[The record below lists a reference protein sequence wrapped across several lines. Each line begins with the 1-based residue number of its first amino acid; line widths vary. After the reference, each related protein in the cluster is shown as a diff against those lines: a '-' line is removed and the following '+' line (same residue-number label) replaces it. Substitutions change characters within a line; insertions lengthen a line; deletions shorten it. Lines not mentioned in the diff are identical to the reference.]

1 MHQGAEQLL
10 AWCRC
15 KQTKMTN
22 VQEQPEQQAL
32 ELERR
37 VAQQTRKLQFNLER
51 TRALHEVT
59 QTLTNIQSFAEL
71 LPDVVERVAEM
82 LPANRILLY
91 LLDIEDMRTERF
103 VVGGRGKNLS
113 EEVTFQEL
121 EEGLTGWVLREGK
134 PAVSAKDSRDPR
146 ESEAIQ
152 QMRQQ
157 QQVGAVAVVPLHYR
171 EKILGTLTAL
181 NLPDEANFTE
191 EDVTL
196 LTAVADQLAI
206 AAQNAALFQAL
217 QESETRLLS
226 VMRSAPLVLWMLNEN
241 GVFTFLEG
249 QGLEL
254 LGVRAGEVIGRSI
267 TEVFADVPQIIID
280 SQRTLAGDSFVSTVL
295 LNDRVWELRHEP
307 ISEKWGKVAGA
318 IEVAVDITERGQTE
332 IVLRQR
338 TAQLETLR
346 QISLELT
353 AQLGLNSLLES
364 IVYRAVQLLGGDGG
378 ALYLYRADEDVL
390 ELAIRQGDVAL
401 PAKQKVQRGE
411 GLSGHVWETGEAWTM
426 QDYRQQQGRAVEVDT
441 ETNQAIVAV
450 PIQSGGEFLGVL
462 KVGSH
467 ERESVFDADEKLL
480 GLFATQ
486 VAVAIHNARLHE
498 QIQGYATQLEQRV
511 RDRTQELLE
520 ANDRLQE
527 MDRLKSKLID
537 DISHELRTPV
547 TSIGLYLDLLARGNE
562 ARRPYYIDVLHK
574 QKDRLATLIE
584 GIIKISRLRLL
595 NTDTAFTAVDLNSV
609 VYQLLETQTAHA
621 QAAGLQLHFTPEV
634 NLPLVKGDTQQ
645 LGDAVANLV
654 ANAILYTADGEISLR
669 TFADERCVWLE
680 VQDTG
685 IGIPANE
692 LPYIFERFYRGEQVG
707 QLDKPGIGLGLTI
720 AKETILFHGGDIEV
734 ESEPGVGSIFRL
746 WLPIIADKM

>member
-1 MHQGAEQLL
+1 
-10 AWCRC
+10 
-15 KQTKMTN
+15 MTN
-22 VQEQPEQQAL
+22 LPDQPEQQAGTS
-32 ELERR
+32 EQRGAR
-37 VAQQTRKLQFNLER
+37 QTRELQFNLER

-59 QTLTNIQSFAEL
+59 QTLTNIQNFPEL
-71 LPDVVERVAEM
+71 LPEVVERVAEI

-91 LLDIEDMRTERF
+91 LLDIEGMRTERF
-103 VVGGRGKNLS
+103 VMGGQGKSLS
-113 EEVTFQEL
+113 EEITFLEL

-134 PAVSAKDSRDPR
+134 PAISPKESRDPR
-146 ESEAIQ
+146 ESEISQ
-152 QMRQQ
+152 QTRQR
-157 QQVGAVAVVPLHYR
+157 QQVGAVAVVPLYYR

-191 EDVTL
+191 DDVAL

-206 AAQNAALFQAL
+206 AAQNAALFQAK
-217 QESETRLLS
+217 QESETRLLT

-241 GVFTFLEG
+241 GEFTFLEG

-254 LGVRAGEVIGRSI
+254 LGVRPEEVIGRSI
-267 TEVFADVPQIIID
+267 TEVFADVPQIIVD
-280 SQRTLAGDSFVSTVL
+280 SQRALVGDSFVSTVL
-295 LNDRVWELRHEP
+295 LNDRVWEIRHEP
-307 ISEKWGKVAGA
+307 ISEKWGKVTGV
-318 IEVAVDITERGQTE
+318 IEVAVDITERSRTE
-332 IVLRQR
+332 FVLRQR

-353 AQLGLNSLLES
+353 AQLGLNILLES
-364 IVYRAVQLLGGDGG
+364 IVSRAVQLLGGDAG

-390 ELAIRQGDVAL
+390 ELAIRQGEVAL
-401 PAKQKVQRGE
+401 PTNQKLRRGE
-411 GLSGHVWETGEAWTM
+411 GLPGQVWQTGKAWTM
-426 QDYRQQQGRAVEVDT
+426 QDYWRWHGRAT
-441 ETNQAIVAV
+441 EREGETDVAIVAV

-462 KVGSH
+462 NVDI
-467 ERESVFDADEKLL
+467 REKDSAFDDDEELL
-480 GLFATQ
+480 GLFAFQ

-498 QIQGYATQLEQRV
+498 QIQVYATQLERRV
-511 RDRTQELLE
+511 RERTQELVE
-520 ANDRLQE
+520 VNDRLQE

-562 ARRPYYIDVLHK
+562 ARRAYYIEVLHK

-595 NTDTAFTAVDLNSV
+595 NTSTAFTAVDLNSV
-609 VYQLLETQTAHA
+609 VYQLLETQVAHA
-621 QAAGLQLHFTPEV
+621 QAAGLQLHFTPEA
-634 NLPLVKGDTQQ
+634 NLPLAKGDTQQ
-645 LGDAVANLV
+645 LGDAVTNLV
-654 ANAILYTADGEISLR
+654 ANAILYTASGEVNLR
-669 TFADERCVWLE
+669 TFADEGRVYLE

-692 LPYIFERFYRGEQVG
+692 LPYIFERFYRGEQIS

-734 ESEPGVGSIFRL
+734 ESEPGVGSTFRL
-746 WLPIIADKM
+746 WLPVITDKA